1 MSLEILT
8 KAVEDHGAAVKSLA
22 GKVDGN
28 QTKIEEALDR
38 LQDLEMKGVKL
49 RGGSESTSTKGA
61 VHAFMKSSGMEITL
75 LICRKPYTNLL
86 STVKKQPYAV

>member
-38 LQDLEMKGVKL
+38 LQDLEMKGL
-49 RGGSESTSTKGA
+49 NCAA
-61 VHAFMKSSGMEITL
+61 VGNPPAP
-75 LICRKPYTNLL
+75 RVRYTR
-86 STVKKQPYAV
+86 S